1 VIWESR
7 AREKS
12 AKVVLVTDTSFPPRN
27 KWNHTFAGG
36 YGGTEADLPE
46 RSHFPD
52 KSLPALILC
61 WLGCP
66 AFVEKLVTFNG
77 ESFDLP

>member
-1 VIWESR
+1 LPER
-7 AREKS
+7 
-12 AKVVLVTDTSFPPRN
+12 
-27 KWNHTFAGG
+27 
-36 YGGTEADLPE
+36 GTQADLPE

-66 AFVEKLVTFNG
+66 AFIEKLVTFNG